1 MVYSNVHFCAVFPR
15 IYSMGVLR
23 AQQEQERMAK
33 KEVETQM
40 QQFIGASANSA
51 YIRAPERAVR
61 R

>member
-1 MVYSNVHFCAVFPR
+1 
-15 IYSMGVLR
+15 
-23 AQQEQERMAK
+23 MAK